1 MKASDVPESLS
12 ITSKPKRKLSGLK
25 IQGAGFPPRKTLYP
39 PRLKL
44 VRGRGRRR
52 QRTGGALGLLAASVT
67 APILLGLLG
76 KRR

>member
-1 MKASDVPESLS
+1 MKASDIPKSLS

-25 IQGAGFPPRKTLYP
+25 IQGAGFPRKTLYP

-67 APILLGLLG
+67 APLLLRLLG

>member
-1 MKASDVPESLS
+1 MKALDIPESLS

-25 IQGAGFPPRKTLYP
+25 IQGAGLPWKTLYLHQ
-39 PRLKL
+39 LKL
-44 VRGRGRRR
+44 VRGQGRRR

>member
-1 MKASDVPESLS
+1 MKALDIPESLS
-12 ITSKPKRKLSGLK
+12 ITSKPKRKLSELK
-25 IQGAGFPPRKTLYP
+25 IQGAGFPQKTLYP

-52 QRTGGALGLLAASVT
+52 RRTGGALGLLAASVA
-67 APILLGLLG
+67 APLLLGLLG

>member
-1 MKASDVPESLS
+1 MKVLDVPESLS
-12 ITSKPKRKLSGLK
+12 ITSIPKRKLSGLK
-25 IQGAGFPPRKTLYP
+25 IQGAGFPRKTLYP

-52 QRTGGALGLLAASVT
+52 RRTGGALGLLAASVT